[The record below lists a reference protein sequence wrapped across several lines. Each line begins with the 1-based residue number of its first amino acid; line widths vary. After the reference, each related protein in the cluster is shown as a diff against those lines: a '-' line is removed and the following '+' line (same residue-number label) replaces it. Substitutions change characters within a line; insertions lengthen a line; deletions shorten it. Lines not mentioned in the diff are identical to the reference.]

1 MEHHQHR
8 SGSLKQSNKGFK
20 GGKHDSK
27 GAVKRRAQ
35 GKVETNQPR
44 QSLKNLAIAPSKFE
58 IQKQKQKHLA
68 QSKKNEILERRR
80 LGLPDLLPPRIVSIV
95 SLDENCDTSKIKT
108 LLLQK
113 LVNNGTV
120 DESSMETTT
129 GQENTVFSTV
139 SITSKV
145 RMMLMECRSNDVEI
159 IVEYCKLSDI
169 VLFVVDANQPVL
181 SERAERI
188 FSIVKAQSVPT
199 VMQLIQNFSEIP
211 LKKKNDLKKQ
221 FVSSFHFHFP
231 DEPKVLPIDTEE
243 DASQVNRYLENIHIN
258 QIVWRNQRAY
268 MIIEKAQVVPQSDI
282 VTIEGFVRAQ
292 NLSAKQIIHI
302 PDFGDYQIEKIEL
315 VADPHIRRKSFYT
328 GEMDDTQAPTIIDQA
343 EKQDRDTIQTYNTP
357 DPLDLEQPIITN
369 EEIEMA
375 KNKKKKLVPK
385 GTSSYQSSWYLDD
398 DEQEDQDDVDDQEMD
413 NMMDDEQVEH
423 EQQQM
428 GQDEEEEEEE
438 EEGVEE
444 EKEEVEEAKTE
455 DNKWKY
461 IRDKSQITDELLKE
475 SDDEGNDMQ
484 SESEDEETR
493 RKDERTE
500 IEFPDEVDCPHNVP
514 ARIRFS
520 RYRGLKSF
528 RSSPWNPK
536 ENLPLDYAKIY
547 QFHSFNQSM
556 KNSIALLER
565 APVKPGVY
573 VRIHLVKGPKQLVD
587 AINVKPHVAV
597 GLYRYENKISVL
609 HFNVEKYKTYQD
621 TVKSKETVF
630 FQYGWRKFST
640 NPIYSLS
647 SPNCDKQ
654 KFEKY
659 LFPGRNTVATIYG
672 PISYPPTPLLIFKN
686 SSCDD
691 LIATGYLSSINPD
704 RIICKRI
711 TLTGFIAKSIS
722 KKFVTVTDMFYYPED
737 IMWFKKVELYTKLG
751 RTGHIKDSLGT
762 HGRMKCL
769 FDGTMNQQDTICMNL
784 YKRVYPKWIDENSN
798 LLVSEEQAKLI
809 N

>member
-8 SGSLKQSNKGFK
+8 SGSLKQQNKTFK

-27 GAVKRRAQ
+27 GAIKRRAQ

-80 LGLPDLLPPRIVSIV
+80 LGLPDLLPPRIVSII
-95 SLDENCDTSKIKT
+95 SLSQTCDTSKIKK
-108 LLLQK
+108 LLLDK
-113 LVNNGTV
+113 FIGGENGT
-120 DESSMETTT
+120 DSMETTT
-129 GQENTVFSTV
+129 TSSNENTVFTTV

-145 RMMLMECRSNDVEI
+145 RMMLMECTSNDVEI

-181 SERAERI
+181 TERAERI
-188 FSIVKAQSVPT
+188 FAIVKAQSVPT
-199 VMQLIQNFSEIP
+199 VMELIQNFSEVP
-211 LKKKNDLKKQ
+211 TKKKNDVKKQ
-221 FVSSFHFHFP
+221 FISTFHFHFP
-231 DEPKVLPIDTEE
+231 DEPKVLPIDNEE
-243 DASQVNRYLENIHIN
+243 EAAQVNRYLENIHIN
-258 QIVWRNQRAY
+258 QIVWRNQRPY
-268 MIIEKAQVVPQSDI
+268 MIIEKAACTGNDI
-282 VTIEGFVRAQ
+282 VTIEGFIRAQ
-292 NLSAKQIIHI
+292 NMSAKQIIHI
-302 PDFGDYQIEKIEL
+302 PNFGDYQIEKIEL

-328 GEMDDTQAPTIIDQA
+328 GVNEMETNATVIDQVGVS
-343 EKQDRDTIQTYNTP
+343 ERDTIQTYNTP

-375 KNKKKKLVPK
+375 NKKKKLVPK

-398 DEQEDQDDVDDQEMD
+398 EDEEQDEQQDDQEMD
-413 NMMDDEQVEH
+413 NMMDDEQTEH
-423 EQQQM
+423 DQGKQEEE
-428 GQDEEEEEEE
+428 DEELIEEEP
-438 EEGVEE
+438 
-444 EKEEVEEAKTE
+444 EEVEEAKTE

-461 IRDKSQITDELLKE
+461 IKDKSQITDDLLRE
-475 SDDEGNDMQ
+475 SDDEGGME
-484 SESEDEETR
+484 SESDDDEETR

-500 IEFPDEVDCPHNVP
+500 MEFPDEVDCPHNVP

-556 KNSIALLER
+556 RNSIALLDK

-573 VRIHLVKGPKQLVD
+573 VRIHLVKGPKELVE
-587 AINVKPHVAV
+587 AITKKPHVAV

-621 TVKSKETVF
+621 TVKSKEEVF
-630 FQYGWRKFST
+630 FHFGWRKFST

-672 PISYPPTPLLIFKN
+672 PITYPPAPLLIFKD

-691 LIATGYLSSINPD
+691 LIATGHLGSINPD

-711 TLTGFIAKSIS
+711 TLTGYIAKSLS

-737 IMWFKKVELYTKLG
+737 IQWFKKIELHTKLG

-798 LLVSEEQAKLI
+798 LLVSEEQAKL